1 MLLPPPP
8 SLLLRLRVSLCFLP
22 SVSLTFSYHRLCPT
36 DPFPLPSFLSHS
48 LFPSLS
54 LSLSF
59 FPPSFVAN
67 QSPRGEKRD
76 RRNSSQVS
84 SQSLILSSFGPALF
98 RLLTTHPFPSLQPCA
113 PPATLMDACL
123 LTRDPPRRCPSI
135 DFVHGVR
142 IRATLIFFHWRYT
155 RLAGAP
161 LRCWS
166 FDLGSTFFLLF
177 LLTY

>member
-1 MLLPPPP
+1 MSRFASFRP
-8 SLLLRLRVSLCFLP
+8 SRSLSPTIGSVRLIP
-22 SVSLTFSYHRLCPT
+22 S
-36 DPFPLPSFLSHS
+36 PLPSFLSHS
-48 LFPSLS
+48 LFLS

-84 SQSLILSSFGPALF
+84 SQSLVLSSFGPALF

-166 FDLGSTFFLLF
+166 FDPGSTFFLLF